1 MEGHLQRTLGRNVRA
16 IRIARGYSQEAF
28 ADVLGHHRTYQ
39 GSLERGQR
47 NLSLRAVERL
57 AEQLGVEALTLLSE
71 DMEIDVDVRVR
82 DGRSR

>member
-16 IRIARGYSQEAF
+16 IRLARGYSQEDF

-47 NLSLRAVERL
+47 NLTLQAVERL
-57 AEQLGVEALTLLSE
+57 AAALGVDALTLLSE
-71 DMEIDVDVRVR
+71 DMEITVSVR
-82 DGRSR
+82 DGRRA